1 MAMKMLNG
9 FVLLHEIIKQDPS
22 EYSAGGIFKG
32 EDKDRKYPAVGTVLA
47 TSVVM
52 ETGIEDG
59 DKVVFMYNASTPFVL
74 DGKEYRMIGEK
85 ALMGFVEE

>member
-9 FVLLHEIIKQDPS
+9 FVLLTDIIKQDPS
-22 EYSAGGIFKG
+22 EFSEGGIYTG

-47 TSVVM
+47 TCVKM

-59 DKVVFMYNASTPFVL
+59 MKVVFMYNASTPFVL

-85 ALMGFVEE
+85 SLMGVVDE